1 MDTLF
6 NRAAEIARTKVT
18 KMRWAL
24 GLHGLASVA
33 VGVMILAWPG
43 IGLYALTIVFGA
55 YALATGIVEFGAAFT
70 SQGKE
75 ERGWLILRGL
85 FGITVGILVF
95 AWPAISALALL
106 YVIGAYAVA
115 LGILAV
121 AASFRLPLDGRDAAS
136 MILTGLV
143 SIVFGIVIFAM
154 PGAGALGLLA
164 LIAAFALVTGLT
176 ELVVAISGEKLLERK
191 AKKAFAPPR
200 TSAKTAPQPSQ

>member
-1 MDTLF
+1 METLF
-6 NRAAEIARTKVT
+6 DRAAKVSRTQVT
-18 KMRWAL
+18 KMRWVL
-24 GLHGLASVA
+24 GLHGLASV
-33 VGVMILAWPG
+33 VFGVMILAWPG
-43 IGLYALTIVFGA
+43 ISVYALTIAFGA
-55 YALATGIVEFGAAFT
+55 YTLATGIVELGTAFNA
-70 SQGKE
+70 QGRE
-75 ERGWLILRGL
+75 ERGWLILRGIL
-85 FGITVGILVF
+85 GIAVGVLVF

-164 LIAAFALVTGLT
+164 LIAAFALVTGVS
-176 ELVVAISGEKLLERK
+176 ELIV
-191 AKKAFAPPR
+191 
-200 TSAKTAPQPSQ
+200 T